1 VRDFLTLEKLNCL
14 YNKGKHEFQEE
25 LDNLDEEVRE
35 LLSPYL
41 DSSNPHLASPEGE
54 GNNEE

>member
-1 VRDFLTLEKLNCL
+1 LTLEKLNCL

-35 LLSPYL
+35 FLSPHL
-41 DSSNPHLASPEGE
+41 ASSNPHLASPEGE
-54 GNNEE
+54 EHKEE